1 MGVLDV
7 EKRELHAGTIL
18 RIRDGTRKLARCTL
32 GAQKLPQAI
41 DFNGCFRHYETIW
54 MCFGVQF

>member
-18 RIRDGTRKLARCTL
+18 RVRARYSRWYPQIGAMQRAAMRRYAHINSRKPLIS
-32 GAQKLPQAI
+32 K
-41 DFNGCFRHYETIW
+41 
-54 MCFGVQF
+54 VV